1 MQVALFLRE
10 DDKSQHIGRI
20 LKSALLDA
28 GHQINEE
35 HPEYV
40 IFIGGDGTF
49 LRAVHH
55 YIQEIHQVKF
65 VGIHTGTLGFF
76 CDYEPENALQ
86 VITDLEKQEISV
98 QAYHLLEAHVHFQEH
113 TEIVY
118 GVNEIRLENPFHTLI
133 CDVYID
139 DQFLETFRGNGLNI
153 AGVLGS
159 SGYNKSL
166 GGAVVE
172 SGLNALQLTE
182 IAPISSNV
190 FRSLGSSLVL
200 GAERHIIF
208 KGRFPEA
215 IVGYDYAT
223 LTTQGPVKMEVFLSN
238 LQVQLYHQNHH
249 PYFKTIRE
257 TFVVDGEKKRVLR

>member
-1 MQVALFLRE
+1 MQVALYIRE
-10 DDKSQHIGRI
+10 DDDSLHIGRI
-20 LKSALLDA
+20 LRGALVNA
-28 GHQINEE
+28 GHQIDEE

-55 YIQEIHQVKF
+55 YIEDIKRVKF
-65 VGIHTGTLGFF
+65 IGIHTGTLGFF

-86 VITDLEKQEISV
+86 VITDLEQQTITAKS
-98 QAYHLLEAHVHFQEH
+98 YRLLEAHVDFSDHKE
-113 TEIVY
+113 TVY

-133 CDVYID
+133 CDVHID
-139 DQFLETFRGNGLNI
+139 DQFLETFRGNGLNV

-172 SGLNALQLTE
+172 GELDALQLTE

-190 FRSLGSSLVL
+190 FRSLGSSLL
-200 GAERHIIF
+200 LSAKRHIHF

-223 LTTQGPVKMEVFLSN
+223 LPTHGPIKMEVFLSD
-238 LQVQLYHQNHH
+238 LRVQLYHQNHH
-249 PYFKTIRE
+249 AYFKTMRE
-257 TFVVDGEKKRVLR
+257 TFVVDGAKKRVLR